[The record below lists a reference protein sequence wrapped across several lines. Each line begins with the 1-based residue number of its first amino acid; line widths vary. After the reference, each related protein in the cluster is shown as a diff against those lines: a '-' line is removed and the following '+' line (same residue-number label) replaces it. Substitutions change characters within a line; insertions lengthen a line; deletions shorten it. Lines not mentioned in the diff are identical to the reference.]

1 MREHNTGEY
10 LKSDQH
16 KDTTNPENKTDLDFD
31 NDDMETHVPAI
42 EKERDDEI
50 EIDEWLESAKINPDD
65 KIEKPPVVLKI
76 GDADVCNI
84 GDFSCVIGKAKSKK
98 TFLISMFV
106 SSFLK
111 GSLNNISVIKRDGKR
126 RIVWFDTEQSKYHVS
141 KAFNRALRL
150 SENATLHSIEV
161 YDLRPYTPENRRKM
175 IDRKLMKL
183 NEEKDISF
191 AVIDGIRDLVTDI
204 NDPKQATDIT
214 TWLMQVTELADVHIC
229 TVLHQNKGDRNARG
243 HLGTE
248 IINKAQSVLSVEKKD
263 ENISLVSAEFSR
275 DKDFTPFAF
284 SINESGLPYILD
296 DYETEKQESKSRI
309 NPFNYPESAHR
320 EVYENIFRRKAEY
333 RRSELLIQIKL
344 EFQKLMIDF
353 GESKAK
359 DFLSYAENQKI
370 IRHNGLNTKN
380 ARYLLNK

>member
-10 LKSDQH
+10 LKSDQR
-16 KDTTNPENKTDLDFD
+16 KDTTTPENKIVLDFE
-31 NDDMETHVPAI
+31 NDDMENHVPAI
-42 EKERDDEI
+42 EKTPEEI
-50 EIDEWLESAKINPDD
+50 EIDEWLKSAKIDPTTEV
-65 KIEKPPVVLKI
+65 EKPPVVLKI
-76 GDADVCNI
+76 GDADVCNT
-84 GDFSCVIGKAKSKK
+84 GDFSCVTGKAKSKK
-98 TFLISMFV
+98 TFLISMFI

-111 GSLNNISVIKRDGKR
+111 GSLNNISVIKRNDKH
-126 RIVWFDTEQSKYHVS
+126 RIVWFDTEQSRYHVS
-141 KAFNRALRL
+141 KAFRRALRL
-150 SENATLHSIEV
+150 SGDATLHSIDV
-161 YDLRPYTPENRRKM
+161 YDLRPYAPENRCKM
-175 IDRKLMKL
+175 INHVLMNL
-183 NEEKDISF
+183 NEAKDISF

-263 ENISLVSAEFSR
+263 ENISLVSAEYSR

-284 SINESGLPYILD
+284 SINESGLPYILE
-296 DYETEKQESKSRI
+296 DYETEKQESKSKI
-309 NPFNYPESAHR
+309 LPFNYPENIHR
-320 EVYENIFRRKAEY
+320 EVYENIFRGKAEY
-333 RRSELLIQIKL
+333 PRSELITKIIL

-359 DFLSYAENQKI
+359 QFLSYAENQKI
-370 IRHNGLNTKN
+370 IRHNGLKTKN